1 MTIIDKEKLKSFLS
15 GMDWFEELH
24 EHNEYVFDEN
34 GIRVSNPID
43 ADKAKS
49 AFLTGTEL
57 AQIEQHEKA
66 MRLDLP
72 STPKAVLDWAQ
83 RNGFADA
90 LPDDFLESVQENAVT
105 ELQPSSKQFE
115 NECDGDLQK
124 PSGIEDFQSESKK
137 NKPKGKIEHPK
148 TAEWKAKAWEIGRA
162 WLIEQREDGKDPGVE
177 SVAKHVDAE
186 LSRLKITGARG
197 YFLDWQTIKKEALK
211 GITGKTANGR
221 AKKHIK

>member
-24 EHNEYVFDEN
+24 DHNEYVFDEN

-72 STPKAVLDWAQ
+72 CTPKSVLDWAQ
-83 RNGFADA
+83 RNDFADVP
-90 LPDDFLESVQENAVT
+90 PDDFLETTNENSVVDNKSVEHLNEIDQVKKQGNNNNERDLTKWFRETWEKEGNPTGTPFFNALKKYVMQDNSPIREHYT
-105 ELQPSSKQFE
+105 TGP
-115 NECDGDLQK
+115 NGA
-124 PSGIEDFQSESKK
+124 GIRWTTGSATNNMTKKNIQTMASNFKRQSESKSC
-137 NKPKGKIEHPK
+137 
-148 TAEWKAKAWEIGRA
+148 
-162 WLIEQREDGKDPGVE
+162 Q
-177 SVAKHVDAE
+177 
-186 LSRLKITGARG
+186 
-197 YFLDWQTIKKEALK
+197 
-211 GITGKTANGR
+211 
-221 AKKHIK
+221 